1 MEGVWEKEFSNN
13 NINWKTIYTNQVWK
27 ITERKIGEFN
37 YKLLCNILC
46 TRDKIAKWN
55 TNISKNC
62 QYCNSEHSVK
72 HLLFECPRV
81 VNLWQIISAALK
93 FNVKYH
99 HIILGSPVTN
109 DYIISRNLA
118 LSYLAYSIYKFWI
131 LAENGKVRYGT
142 DSLQSFVRKDLFQ
155 RSLYV
160 KQKYFKLIVDLI
172 ISYLW

>member
-46 TRDKIAKWN
+46 TRDKISKWN
-55 TNISKNC
+55 NNISKNC

-99 HIILGSPVTN
+99 HIIIGSPVTN
-109 DYIISRNLA
+109 DYIISRNLV
-118 LSYLAYSIYKFWI
+118 LSYSAYSIYKFWI
-131 LAENGKVRYGT
+131 LAENGKIRYGT

-160 KQKYFKLIVDLI
+160 KQKYFKLLVDHV
-172 ISYLW
+172 ISYL